1 MSDAD
6 VAATPPGPPA
16 RRAGFLGSVAYYLD
30 FAIDPIGFV
39 AGRFARFGDLYY
51 VPGPGRA
58 ASDEPAARAR
68 HPGLFVLRH
77 PDHMMEVLVTR
88 ASKFEKTHSA
98 FERLSEFLGH
108 GLLTA
113 DGDAWRRH
121 RSMVNP
127 AFGKKRLA
135 GYARLMAAE
144 AQRTLGAWQHGEE
157 RDVGRDM
164 MELTL
169 RAVSRTLFQH
179 DVSDQTDQVARAMS
193 AFHEAVGQPD
203 LLPTWVPT
211 PGRRRTRRATESLD
225 RIIYGMIEARRRAP
239 AAEDADLL
247 QMLLSAV
254 GDDGETRLD
263 DREVRDELVTL
274 FLAGHETTA
283 HALTWTWYLLGQS
296 PHAEAELH
304 AELDRVLDGRAPTA
318 EDLPSLPYTQ
328 QVVEESMR
336 IYPPAYVV
344 GRRAA
349 DDTEVGGFRVPRGS
363 ELILWILLTHR
374 DERWWPDPQ
383 AFRPERF
390 APAEAAKRPKGSYL
404 PFGAGPRAC
413 VGKAFA
419 MIEAQLVL
427 ATLAQRFRLE
437 PAGRVPVTVRPRIT
451 LCPSE
456 PIRMRLARR

>member
-1 MSDAD
+1 VSAADA
-6 VAATPPGPPA
+6 AAFPPGPPP
-16 RRAGFLGSVAYYLD
+16 RRAGFVGSVAYYVD

-51 VPGPGRA
+51 VPGPDHAPPQG
-58 ASDEPAARAR
+58 AARPR
-68 HPGLFVLRH
+68 NPGLFALRH
-77 PDHMMEVLVTR
+77 PDHMIEVLVTR
-88 ASKFEKTHSA
+88 AAKFEKTHSA
-98 FERLSEFLGH
+98 FERLSEFLGQ

-121 RSMVNP
+121 RSLVNP

-135 GYARLMAAE
+135 GYAQIMCSE
-144 AQRTLGAWQHGEE
+144 AQRTLAAWQHGEE

-179 DVSDQTDQVARAMS
+179 DVGEQTDEVARAMS
-193 AFHEAVGQPD
+193 AFHEAIGRPD
-203 LLPTWVPT
+203 LLPSWVPT
-211 PGRRRTRRATESLD
+211 PGRRRTRRAVESLD
-225 RIIYGMIEARRRAP
+225 RIIYGIIEERRRAP
-239 AAEDADLL
+239 PTERTDLL
-247 QMLLSAV
+247 QMLLTEV
-254 GDDGETRLD
+254 GEDGGKGLD

-283 HALTWTWYLLGQS
+283 HALTWTWYLLAQS

-304 AELDRVLDGRAPTA
+304 AELDRVLGGRTPCAD
-318 EDLPSLPYTQ
+318 DLASLPYTQ
-328 QVVEESMR
+328 QVLEESMR
-336 IYPPAYVV
+336 LYPPAYIV

-349 DDTEVGGFRVPRGS
+349 QDTEVGGFHVPRGS
-363 ELILWILLTHR
+363 ELVLWILLTHR
-374 DERWWPDPQ
+374 DARWWPDPE

-390 APAEAAKRPKGSYL
+390 APAEVAKRPKGSYL

-413 VGKAFA
+413 IGKAFA
-419 MIEAQLVL
+419 MIEAQVIL

-437 PAGRVPVTVRPRIT
+437 PAGRMPVTVRPRIT
-451 LCPSE
+451 LCPAE
-456 PIRMRLARR
+456 PIRMRVVRR